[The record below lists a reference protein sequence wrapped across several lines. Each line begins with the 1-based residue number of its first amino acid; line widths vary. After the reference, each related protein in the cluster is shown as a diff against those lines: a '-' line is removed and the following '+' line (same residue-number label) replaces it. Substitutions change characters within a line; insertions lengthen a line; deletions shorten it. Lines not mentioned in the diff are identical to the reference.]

1 MVRAFIGI
9 FFPEDVKEYLVS
21 LQRQLEALQLKA
33 KFVEPENLHISLSFL
48 NNVERDELEAIKS
61 VLDKISERYTKFELI
76 LGNIILIPNEKFTR
90 VIALEVKSDIL
101 ESIRKEIVKTVDGE
115 SNPTHVTLARVKTI
129 ENKPLFIKGISKMVC
144 KETSVKVDS
153 ICLIESV
160 LTRTGPIYTILHK
173 SYLK

>member
-101 ESIRKEIVKTVDGE
+101 ESIRKE
-115 SNPTHVTLARVKTI
+115 
-129 ENKPLFIKGISKMVC
+129 
-144 KETSVKVDS
+144 
-153 ICLIESV
+153 
-160 LTRTGPIYTILHK
+160 
-173 SYLK
+173 